1 MTVFPPR
8 RLGRRAVLGL
18 PALAAAAVTVAAKPS
33 AAAAAPTAAPRAA
46 KVECVAD
53 LITAEP
59 SLARGA

>member
-1 MTVFPPR
+1 VTVFPPR
-8 RLGRRAVLGL
+8 RLRRRAVLGL

-33 AAAAAPTAAPRAA
+33 AAAAAPTAA